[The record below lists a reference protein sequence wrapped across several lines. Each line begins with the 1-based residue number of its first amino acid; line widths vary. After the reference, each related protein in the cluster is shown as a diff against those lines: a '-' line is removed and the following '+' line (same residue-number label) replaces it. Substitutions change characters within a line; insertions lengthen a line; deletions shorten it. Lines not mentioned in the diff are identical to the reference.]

1 MDGIIRDLQRSR
13 VLGFEMESSLLFVLA
28 ALFGLKAGSVL
39 AVFAN
44 RATGEVS
51 PSGEGDCARV
61 ACEAV
66 KILYE
71 KGLLLKKT

>member
-1 MDGIIRDLQRSR
+1 MDGIIRDLQRSK
-13 VLGFEMESSLLFVLA
+13 VLGFEMESSLLFLLA
-28 ALFGLKAGSVL
+28 VLFGLKAGSVL

-44 RATGEVS
+44 RATGVP

>member
-1 MDGIIRDLQRSR
+1 
-13 VLGFEMESSLLFVLA
+13 MESSLLFVLA

-39 AVFAN
+39 AVFVN
-44 RATGEVS
+44 RATGDVS
-51 PSGEGDCARV
+51 VSGESDCARV

-71 KGLLLKKT
+71 KGMLKKT